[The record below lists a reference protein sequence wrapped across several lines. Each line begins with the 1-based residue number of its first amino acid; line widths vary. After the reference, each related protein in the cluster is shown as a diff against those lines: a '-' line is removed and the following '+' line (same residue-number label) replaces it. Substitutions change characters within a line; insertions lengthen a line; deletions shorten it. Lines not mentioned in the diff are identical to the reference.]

1 MTQEEKDRLI
11 KERKKLCAWYYNKHC
26 MADSG
31 GWGLVN
37 CHGDCK
43 WIEDYEK
50 ELDAENHET

>member
-1 MTQEEKDRLI
+1 
-11 KERKKLCAWYYNKHC
+11 

-50 ELDAENHET
+50 ELDTENHET